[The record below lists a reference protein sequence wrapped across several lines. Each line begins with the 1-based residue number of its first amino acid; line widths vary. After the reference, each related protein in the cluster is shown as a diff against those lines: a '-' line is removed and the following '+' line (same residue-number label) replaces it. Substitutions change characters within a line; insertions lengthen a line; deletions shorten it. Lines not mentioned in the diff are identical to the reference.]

1 MRFLSLLLSQY
12 FNFPAIERSLV
23 LVLSRSVTENALCL
37 VRSDQRNDPQ
47 VVLETRAE
55 GGSCPQYDHDF
66 VAHMLPNGDDA
77 NNKGMNERTGAHQ
90 RLITR

>member
-1 MRFLSLLLSQY
+1 MRFLHLLLSKY
-12 FNFPAIERSLV
+12 FNFPAMERSLV
-23 LVLSRSVTENALCL
+23 LVPSRSVTENVLCS

-55 GGSCPQYDHDF
+55 GRSCPQHDDDF
-66 VAHMLPNGDDA
+66 VAHMLSNGDDA